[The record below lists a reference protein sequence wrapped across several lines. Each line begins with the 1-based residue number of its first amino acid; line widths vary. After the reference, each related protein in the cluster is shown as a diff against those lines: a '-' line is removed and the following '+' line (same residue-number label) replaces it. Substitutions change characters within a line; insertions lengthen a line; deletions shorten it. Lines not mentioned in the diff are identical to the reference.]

1 MDDNK
6 NQNQTNT
13 ATSDYQKILD
23 EYAASVK
30 PEDNQTPQNKTE
42 DESINVSL
50 KETTS
55 AKVEVEKPITPQ
67 VSNTLID
74 DLEKEI
80 IPKIPDEAPE
90 KSSTPELKSI
100 NSPQLES
107 PIHPSLA
114 ANLESDDEPEKP
126 IVDLPSLPPKED
138 PKSVN
143 IPAPTLPPETPVD
156 VKPEKSPEE
165 IKAEINRLLTDDET
179 KPTSPDTSNPTK
191 TSSVGKVFFIFALIL
206 FLIIAAGLAY
216 FLFLVPSN
224 TTKNKTDNSTPSV
237 TPTLSETNDNS
248 SNESGICELNNKTY
262 QVGESFTS
270 ADGCNTCSCSS
281 AGVITCTEMACSA
294 TSTVTTSTTKSVS
307 SSTVNGLTTY
317 KNEDLGISF
326 QYPSS
331 FGEIN
336 IKNNSGKTGSSYIG
350 TFNKNAKIIFGSIS
364 DGFTYTTNT
373 QFMGW
378 TFNRETNTGVFY
390 NSNTNKK
397 EFTIDKTVITRV
409 VGSSEKGAYYYYV
422 KGYDKT
428 STNNDTVVLVGS
440 TNNKTYPLIAFS
452 IPSEISDSVID
463 QIFQSFTML

>member
-114 ANLESDDEPEKP
+114 ANLESDDEPGKP

-281 AGVITCTEMACSA
+281 AGVITCTEKAC
-294 TSTVTTSTTKSVS
+294 TGTPTVTTATKSATTNS
-307 SSTVNGLTTY
+307 SIPLDWKSYVDTTY
-317 KNEDLGISF
+317 KVSIN
-326 QYPSS
+326 YPSDWTLS
-331 FGEIN
+331 KISNGFSLISSERKKIKETSSSPSTPGPEIN
-336 IKNNSGKTGSSYIG
+336 VYLSNSLTEVFGSNAEKTLKGYVFNSSISGLREVKEISINGVSGYHGYTDYPTYSIYLQKNTTIVHISQDPVMTETEYNSSEIK
-350 TFNKNAKIIFGSIS
+350 KIIDTIK
-364 DGFTYTTNT
+364 
-373 QFMGW
+373 
-378 TFNRETNTGVFY
+378 FN
-390 NSNTNKK
+390 
-397 EFTIDKTVITRV
+397 
-409 VGSSEKGAYYYYV
+409 
-422 KGYDKT
+422 
-428 STNNDTVVLVGS
+428 
-440 TNNKTYPLIAFS
+440 
-452 IPSEISDSVID
+452 
-463 QIFQSFTML
+463 